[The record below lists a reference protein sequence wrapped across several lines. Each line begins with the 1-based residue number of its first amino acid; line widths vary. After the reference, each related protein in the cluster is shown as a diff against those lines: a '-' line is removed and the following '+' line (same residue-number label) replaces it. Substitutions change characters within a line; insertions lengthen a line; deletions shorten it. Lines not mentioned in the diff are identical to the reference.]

1 MPKKKSQP
9 KVKKTKE
16 IDPINAL
23 IRELINE
30 DNEIYEKHEILERIE
45 EVSSKVFPPRKIPSR
60 DSLVESLTED
70 LLVGL
75 PGNVRYELELSY
87 NTLEL
92 VEVYFDTDETEKVVR
107 KNVKK
112 WLKGGDVVEHFIEHP
127 APVRELLDKIEG
139 SASSVFT
146 KDDYI
151 VLLQELLTIS
161 KEHKSHKIREE
172 FIVSELIDLFANV
185 DMEVDDFEVEIH
197 DKDLGVSEISID
209 RDCLEEEIQ
218 GALED
223 LFEQGELG

>member
-1 MPKKKSQP
+1 M
-9 KVKKTKE
+9 
-16 IDPINAL
+16 
-23 IRELINE
+23 
-30 DNEIYEKHEILERIE
+30 
-45 EVSSKVFPPRKIPSR
+45 
-60 DSLVESLTED
+60 
-70 LLVGL
+70 GL
-75 PGNVRYELELSY
+75 PGNVRYDLELSD

-112 WLKGGDVVEHFIEHP
+112 WLKGGDAVENFIEHP

-185 DMEVDDFEVEIH
+185 DMEVDDFEAEIH
-197 DKDLGVSEISID
+197 DKDLEVSEISID
-209 RDCLEEEIQ
+209 RDYLEEEIKD
-218 GALED
+218 ALED